1 MKKLILIAAAAL
13 CSYTLSAQI
22 FVGGRVGV
30 DATGTEVQT
39 SVIGGTS
46 TEVKMPGQFS
56 VEIAPNIGYILND
69 KLCVG
74 ARIPVRIGPNSK
86 DADAKTSN
94 SFLGLGINPYGRYT
108 LLTLGKF
115 GLAAE
120 AGVDFRW
127 GKTTNAYPNFEE
139 KIVKDYTT
147 STDFEIYVEP
157 VVTYA
162 LNDKITLEAGI
173 NLFNLG
179 YNMHSTK
186 NTNSEDGDY
195 DVTKDSAFNF
205 GARSNSVF
213 ETGAINVGFT
223 YKF

>member
-22 FVGGRVGV
+22 FVGGRVDV
-30 DATGTEVQT
+30 DVTGTEVQT
-39 SVIGGTS
+39 DVVGGTS
-46 TEVKMPGQFS
+46 TEVKTPGQFS

-74 ARIPVRIGPNSK
+74 ARIPVKIGPNSK
-86 DADAKTSN
+86 NADAKTSN

-108 LLTLGKF
+108 LLTFKKLS
-115 GLAAE
+115 LAAE
-120 AGVDFRW
+120 AGVDFYF
-127 GKTTNAYPNFEE
+127 GKATSSYENFED
-139 KIVKDYTT
+139 KIVKDFTT
-147 STDFEIYVEP
+147 TTDFEIYVEP

-162 LNDKITLEAGI
+162 LNDKITLEAGL
-173 NLFNLG
+173 NLFNLS
-179 YNMHSTK
+179 YVMSSSK

-195 DVTKDSAFNF
+195 TVTKDSAFYF
-205 GARSNSVF
+205 SGRSGSVF
-213 ETGAINVGFT
+213 ETGAISVGFT